1 MKDTYNLSYIVN
13 RYKDNLSELK
23 NVIKLKE
30 ISSHKSKIAEEDNIY
45 NCDINLLVDALS
57 IVKADYYRKLLIHSI
72 PIIIS
77 VYFILSEIYYLD
89 RNLASVRSDTYLNN
103 INSSIY
109 LVKTSIIFFII
120 SPRILEFT
128 TDSVIDHTAS
138 LVDCTVSGNGTTID
152 LPSEETKI
160 ATGNDPAFQ

>member
-120 SPRILEFT
+120 PAMLIERLINNALRLDTEFFPYKLFYNLLCLLITILIIIKFYEI
-128 TDSVIDHTAS
+128 V
-138 LVDCTVSGNGTTID
+138 
-152 LPSEETKI
+152 
-160 ATGNDPAFQ
+160 